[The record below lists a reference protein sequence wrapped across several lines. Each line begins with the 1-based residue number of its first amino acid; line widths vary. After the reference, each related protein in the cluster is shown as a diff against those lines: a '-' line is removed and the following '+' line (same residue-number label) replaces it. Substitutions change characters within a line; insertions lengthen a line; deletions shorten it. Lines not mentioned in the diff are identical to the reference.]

1 MKSSDFKWF
10 KERVANA
17 VDDNADIFHAGYL
30 WLDLT
35 DKQAVALIPIMKA
48 KGAKRVEVNGRVG
61 WEYSWFTIWEED

>member
-17 VDDNADIFHAGYL
+17 VDETSDIFHAGYL

-35 DKQAVALIPIMKA
+35 DKQARALIPIMKD

-61 WEYSWFTIWEED
+61 WEYSWFIIWEED